1 MYVCTRDLCNF
12 DGIKRIF
19 TPQRTKI
26 IKVEFVSMNKN
37 KSKNYTNYFHTSL
50 IYKRKGKSLNR
61 ITKNNSYFNDH
72 NPLNIPD
79 AL

>member
-1 MYVCTRDLCNF
+1 MFALV
-12 DGIKRIF
+12 IF
-19 TPQRTKI
+19 AICWNKKNIHSAKNKI

-72 NPLNIPD
+72 NPLNIPN